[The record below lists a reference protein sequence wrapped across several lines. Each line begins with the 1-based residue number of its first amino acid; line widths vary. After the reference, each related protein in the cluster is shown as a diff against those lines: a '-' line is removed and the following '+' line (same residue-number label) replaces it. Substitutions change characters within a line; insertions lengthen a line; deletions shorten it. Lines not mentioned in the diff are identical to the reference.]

1 MQLYIRDDVG
11 SVAQPVKALKGFERV
26 TLAAGETKTVRFT
39 VSAEALALYDSALRR
54 VVEPGTFTIYVGGSS
69 ESVHEA
75 RLVVTGDPL
84 VLEQAPT
91 RAR

>member
-1 MQLYIRDDVG
+1 M
-11 SVAQPVKALKGFERV
+11 
-26 TLAAGETKTVRFT
+26 
-39 VSAEALALYDSALRR
+39 YDSALRR

-69 ESVHEA
+69 ESVQVA

-91 RAR
+91 RPRLGCDQNSGIGSAPGGAVARSARSKTR